1 MFCYL
6 IDERGLW
13 LIVFFFN
20 DVIFYWKLDK
30 MEDFVRWRLKFRR
43 NYYFNKE
50 YLYFVI
56 SIFKGFLVDF
66 VNEWGS
72 FVEFFM
78 GGVR

>member
-30 MEDFVRWRLKFRR
+30 MEDFVR
-43 NYYFNKE
+43 
-50 YLYFVI
+50 
-56 SIFKGFLVDF
+56 
-66 VNEWGS
+66 
-72 FVEFFM
+72 
-78 GGVR
+78 